1 MTPISRKIL
10 DMKKWVA
17 NESRGYSSARSMPRP
32 ASRPVQQAKASA
44 PGEFKQYPWKFRL
57 DQTVYVRAFGNTPLY
72 VVGGFFEGRLNFP
85 HYKLKDSE
93 GNEVAVPQVA
103 VSGTPFEA
111 DR

>member
-17 NESRGYSSARSMPRP
+17 NESQGYSSARSMPRP
-32 ASRPVQQAKASA
+32 VSRPLPQAKASA

-57 DQTVYVRAFGNTPLY
+57 DQTVYVRAFGDTPLY
-72 VVGGFFEGRLNFP
+72 VVGGFLDGRLNFP
-85 HYKLKDSE
+85 HYMLKDSE

-103 VSGTPFEA
+103 VSGNPFGA